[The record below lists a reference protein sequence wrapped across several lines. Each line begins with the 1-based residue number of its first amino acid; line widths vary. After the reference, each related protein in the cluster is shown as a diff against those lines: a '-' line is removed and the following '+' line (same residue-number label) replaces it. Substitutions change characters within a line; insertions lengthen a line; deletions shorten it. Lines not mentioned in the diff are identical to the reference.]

1 MRIPTP
7 SIPTAVIL
15 VMVSVVLAA
24 AGLSALSGG
33 AVPRVDVTV
42 SVPQGGCLPSGG
54 LDSLLVSLASSAH
67 LEPRFFIVEGPAVYE
82 WTADSSPPLIGSG
95 TATYR
100 ISAPVFACSIPA
112 VAVVIVR
119 VSGVL

>member
-7 SIPTAVIL
+7 SIPPAVIL
-15 VMVSVVLAA
+15 VLVSVVLAA

-42 SVPQGGCLPSGG
+42 TVPPEGRLSSGR
-54 LDSLLVSLASSAH
+54 LDSLLVSLASSVH

-82 WTADSSPPLIGSG
+82 WTADSSQPLLGSG

-100 ISAPVFACSIPA
+100 ISAPCSAC
-112 VAVVIVR
+112 
-119 VSGVL
+119 

>member
-15 VMVSVVLAA
+15 VMVSVVLTA

-42 SVPQGGCLPSGG
+42 SVPPGGRLPSGG
-54 LDSLLVSLASSAH
+54 VDSLLVSRASSAH
-67 LEPRFFIVEGPAVYE
+67 LDPRFFILEAPAVYE
-82 WTADSSPPLIGSG
+82 WTADSSQPSVGPGA
-95 TATYR
+95 ATYR
-100 ISAPVFACSIPA
+100 ISAPCAARSIPP
-112 VAVVIVR
+112 
-119 VSGVL
+119 

>member
-1 MRIPTP
+1 MRILMP

-24 AGLSALSGG
+24 AGLSALYGG
-33 AVPRVDVTV
+33 AVSRVDVTV
-42 SVPQGGCLPSGG
+42 SVPPGGRLPSGG

-82 WTADSSPPLIGSG
+82 WTADSPQPLIGSG

-100 ISAPVFACSIPA
+100 ISAPCSVCAILTGA
-112 VAVVIVR
+112 MVT
-119 VSGVL
+119 

>member
-15 VMVSVVLAA
+15 VMVSVVLTA

-42 SVPQGGCLPSGG
+42 SVLPGCRLPSGG
-54 LDSLLVSLASSAH
+54 LDALLVSLASSAH
-67 LEPRFFIVEGPAVYE
+67 LEPRFVIVEGPAVDE
-82 WTADSSPPLIGSG
+82 WTADSWKPLIGTG
-95 TATYR
+95 TGTYR
-100 ISAPVFACSIPA
+100 SS
-112 VAVVIVR
+112 
-119 VSGVL
+119 S